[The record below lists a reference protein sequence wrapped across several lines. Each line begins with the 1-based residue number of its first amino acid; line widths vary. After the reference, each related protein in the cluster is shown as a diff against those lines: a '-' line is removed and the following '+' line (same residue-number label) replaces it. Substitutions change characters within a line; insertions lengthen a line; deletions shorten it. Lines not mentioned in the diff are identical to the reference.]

1 MADDL
6 GAILISFSFR
16 LERPV
21 LARLRR
27 RRRAHENAGR
37 RCLQLTVAARA
48 EPRPVPSA
56 AAPDKRLAPHVRTA
70 SAPSAPTPKSN
81 PANGFAAQ
89 SVQTVAR
96 DADGSGNGNAPTVG
110 TKPLKSNAGIVAD
123 DAGMYVLAVLVQRN
137 CRLSERRRPQVPENS
152 LPTNLGQRSR
162 AAGSG
167 GVGRSWLGSLI
178 DGPRW
183 REVGGLNLPDVALLD
198 FHLRGGERS
207 DGLIAQLR
215 QQGIPVILLSGVI
228 RISHTVIAGWH
239 DAS

>member
-1 MADDL
+1 MVRPWL
-6 GAILISFSFR
+6 MTLVPILISFSFR

-56 AAPDKRLAPHVRTA
+56 AAPENVGARP

-96 DADGSGNGNAPTVG
+96 DADGSGNGNAPTVR
-110 TKPLKSNAGIVAD
+110 TKPLKSNAGTVAD
-123 DAGMYVLAVLVQRN
+123 DADTNGA
-137 CRLSERRRPQVPENS
+137 RRS
-152 LPTNLGQRSR
+152 GAAALP
-162 AAGSG
+162 
-167 GVGRSWLGSLI
+167 
-178 DGPRW
+178 
-183 REVGGLNLPDVALLD
+183 
-198 FHLRGGERS
+198 
-207 DGLIAQLR
+207 
-215 QQGIPVILLSGVI
+215 PV
-228 RISHTVIAGWH
+228 
-239 DAS
+239 